1 MNNEFFSL
9 HFAGKFCRSAKI
21 EATHHITDGVI
32 MIARSRIATGFFVLL
47 AVATACLVAAGPSV
61 AACTKFKPT
70 RPGEVFLWRGL
81 ANVFSL
87 GMDTMGE
94 DFSRL
99 GIENCVYNHSGW
111 KAAAEDLIERSKQ
124 KNGISYPIIIIGHS
138 LGAGASPE
146 MATYLGK
153 RGIPVAYVVMYD
165 PVVPTQVG
173 PNVGEIVNYYIKKP
187 NKDKILYPMADFSG
201 RLDNI
206 DLSSRRDIDHFN
218 IDKKPELHKIVYQRT
233 LEITDA
239 PAAAPKKKT
248 SVK

>member
-1 MNNEFFSL
+1 MFS
-9 HFAGKFCRSAKI
+9 
-21 EATHHITDGVI
+21 
-32 MIARSRIATGFFVLL
+32 RSRITA
-47 AVATACLVAAGPSV
+47 AVAVLIAGALGSIAAVHPAA

-87 GMDTMGE
+87 GMDAMGE

-99 GIENCVYNHSGW
+99 GIENCVFNHSGW

-146 MATYLGK
+146 MATYLGR

-173 PNVGEIVNYYIKKP
+173 PNVEEIVNYYIKKP
-187 NKDKILYPMADFSG
+187 NKDKILYPMADFTG

-218 IDKKPELHKIVYQRT
+218 IDKRPELHKIVYQRT
-233 LEITDA
+233 LELTDA
-239 PAAAPKKKT
+239 TATQPKKKA
-248 SVK
+248 SLK

>member
-1 MNNEFFSL
+1 
-9 HFAGKFCRSAKI
+9 
-21 EATHHITDGVI
+21 
-32 MIARSRIATGFFVLL
+32 MISISRIVAGVMALIAASLGSIALSQPAT
-47 AVATACLVAAGPSV
+47 

-87 GMDTMGE
+87 GMDAMGE

-173 PNVGEIVNYYIKKP
+173 PNVQEVVNYYIKKP
-187 NKDKILYPMADFSG
+187 NKDKILYPMADFTG
-201 RLDNI
+201 QLDNI

-218 IDKKPELHKIVYQRT
+218 IDKRPELHKIAYQRT
-233 LEITDA
+233 LELTDA
-239 PAAAPKKKT
+239 AATQSVKKT
-248 SVK
+248 SKK